1 MQVLNFRQ
9 LPAVRHTRSC
19 RLSGPA
25 PGRRSLVLAQ
35 ASAVDAVAG
44 AVKEAADGITKTV
57 SGNGR
62 PPQTGEVKRFPGR
75 DQEGDIHHPRE
86 QTILLQGKQ
95 HTTKVC
101 SLQLLDLDRC
111 TAGLQ
116 ALAGA
121 AARLAIGGAS

>member
-19 RLSGPA
+19 RLRSC
-25 PGRRSLVLAQ
+25 RLSVRSLVPG

-44 AVKEAADGITKTV
+44 AVKEAADGIKKTV

-62 PPQTGEVKRFPGR
+62 PPQTGEVKPFPGR

-95 HTTKVC
+95 HTTKYC
-101 SLQLLDLDRC
+101 SLPRLDLDKC

-121 AARLAIGGAS
+121 AVKSAIGGAW